1 MKDQRD
7 PFSILLAMQENF
19 HKSITEITE
28 FKPVNDLIL
37 SMQNNYEECVN
48 VLASI
53 SDLGRLIY
61 NRYIDERG
69 KDRDRIRNDPI
80 LNQEMNSKIANVL
93 ELELSLAIL
102 LKIYTEIFRHNK
114 GSLNQKNTVY
124 QMLNVENT
132 FAFLNSLF
140 YNNEDPNDFLS
151 NLTPYLA
158 EINKINQKQRYVQIL
173 NSLKKQDDNISF
185 ANIELFDLE
194 GQFFLQ
200 TLKPYFTVLQNN
212 WWIKDLT
219 TEYFLQA
226 LGIENLDLVVKSWN
240 QNPTHE
246 LASRIEQIKSSQ
258 LTLGESTR
266 DFLKCKFFLNLAIL
280 NAKSNNHEVALKYL
294 QESLTIE
301 KLREINREFPSLHPR
316 EMRDD
321 IENYYQRIIIAK
333 RIIQLHM
340 RFSDLIVSLREGGD
354 LLSNAS
360 LISEIHEIIKNPTAF
375 IEMPYIS
382 AIPNMYRSMMDTV
395 EFMISLNKPIDGIIE
410 KCSEILGTFSLR
422 VSVAISQIT
431 SSLKNLAQ
439 ETQKENLKESTDKF
453 LKECEILLFAV
464 AFLPSDSKD
473 KGELIDTLDCLI
485 NLCYS
490 IQNEIKALE
499 TEDINK
505 LQELIYKTKAF
516 HFAKQSKLLSSNLNT
531 DTIPIERIQAHYSGS
546 YISAHT
552 IQMHLYQLTTQYL
565 CLSHALPTLFFTISL
580 DENVFSSNN
589 EVLSN
594 ILDIFESVDPFIEM
608 INQIKQDCE
617 NLLDHKENIGAIL
630 ETVKWD
636 QIVFRKS
643 LISGITTFFES
654 IKNIIMGL
662 WSSKL
667 GLYDQAK
674 LNLDDATSL
683 AFKSAEILQS
693 EEDSR
698 LADFSQHIFSFG
710 QLSQGI
716 SQNIKKSKLT
726 DLPSSSLFKL
736 FRDMVFAI

>member
-1 MKDQRD
+1 
-7 PFSILLAMQENF
+7 
-19 HKSITEITE
+19 
-28 FKPVNDLIL
+28 
-37 SMQNNYEECVN
+37 
-48 VLASI
+48 
-53 SDLGRLIY
+53 
-61 NRYIDERG
+61 
-69 KDRDRIRNDPI
+69 
-80 LNQEMNSKIANVL
+80 
-93 ELELSLAIL
+93 
-102 LKIYTEIFRHNK
+102 
-114 GSLNQKNTVY
+114 
-124 QMLNVENT
+124 MLNVENI

-158 EINKINQKQRYVQIL
+158 EINKLNQKQRYVQIL

-200 TLKPYFTVLQNN
+200 TLKPYFSVLQGN
-212 WWIKDLT
+212 WWINDLM

-258 LTLGESTR
+258 LTIGESTR
-266 DFLKCKFFLNLAIL
+266 DFLKCKLFLNLAIS
-280 NAKSNNHEVALKYL
+280 NAKSNYHEVALQYL
-294 QESLTIE
+294 EASLTIE
-301 KLREINREFPSLHPR
+301 KLREIISDHPDLYSRET
-316 EMRDD
+316 RDD
-321 IENYYQRIIIAK
+321 IEFHFQRIIIA
-333 RIIQLHM
+333 RQILQLQT
-340 RFSDLIVSLREGGD
+340 RFSDLIISLQEGND
-354 LLSNAS
+354 FLSNSS
-360 LISEIHEIIKNPTAF
+360 LIAEIHDIIKKSTAI
-375 IEMPYIS
+375 IEIPYIS
-382 AIPNMYRSMMDTV
+382 AIPNLYSSMMHTI
-395 EFMISLNKPIDGIIE
+395 EFMISLNKPVKEINE
-410 KCSEILGTFSLR
+410 KCTEILGTFSSR

-431 SSLKNLAQ
+431 SSLRNLAQ

-453 LKECEILLFAV
+453 LKECEILFFAV
-464 AFLPSDSKD
+464 ALLPSDSKD
-473 KGELIDTLDCLI
+473 KERLIDTLDCLI
-485 NLCYS
+485 NLCFS

-505 LQELIYKTKAF
+505 LQELIYKTRAY
-516 HFAKQSKLLSSNLNT
+516 HFANQSKLLSSNLNS
-531 DTIPIERIQAHYSGS
+531 DTIPIDRIRAHYSGS

-565 CLSHALPTLFFTISL
+565 CLSHALPTLFLTISI

-594 ILDIFESVDPFIEM
+594 ILDIFETVDPFIEM

-617 NLLDHKENIGAIL
+617 NLLDHKENIGSIL
-630 ETVKWD
+630 EQVKWD
-636 QIVFRKS
+636 QIIFRKI

-654 IKNIIMGL
+654 IKNIILGL

-674 LNLDDATSL
+674 LNVDDATSL

-716 SQNIKKSKLT
+716 SQNTKKAKLT
-726 DLPSSSLFKL
+726 DLPSQNLFKL